1 MPPKGIESYTMLY
14 TYGGIA
20 MTKQDLADH
29 FGSIAA
35 AARALGRTRGALS
48 QWPDELP
55 ERVQFEI
62 EGRTKGR
69 LKVDPELRSK
79 RVA

>member
-1 MPPKGIESYTMLY
+1 
-14 TYGGIA
+14 
-20 MTKQDLADH
+20 MTKQDLADY

-35 AARALGRTRGALS
+35 AARALGRTRGALN

-62 EGRTKGR
+62 EGRTRGK
-69 LKVDPELRSK
+69 LKVDSGLRSK
-79 RVA
+79 RNAA